1 MITVVLKNGNRKETV
16 EFPCSERILAVTE
29 ERLENDGSP
38 FVDEIL
44 SPKHLSAIAGHFVD
58 VDELNYL
65 AKRLESF
72 DTTELNCFLAVAQKN
87 NMSHLPELINLTFN
101 SGAYVLISDMSSLKG
116 VGQRY
121 VLTTRGGI
129 SNDELEKMDLEKIGR
144 DLLNS
149 GKGEI
154 TECGI
159 LFKNEEW
166 QYEEPYDGENFPLYD
181 YRSSSTIM
189 ELTYNGK
196 NEYLYLPDEEIAI
209 DKAVKR
215 LGAEKIEDCHCSF
228 VEYGFNDTSD
238 SFFEK
243 LLDEIKE
250 KEGVFGVNNTL
261 DAISETLEDDK
272 ETEKLVAVIEH
283 TGKKNSKDIKA
294 IVDNFD
300 SFIFVEGALDHED
313 VGRFFIDNVYE
324 YYFDSELE
332 DYIDFDGFGEMI
344 DNDFS
349 GEFIRDL
356 GYVCLKENAS
366 MNEIFDDDENEEI
379 SQTM

>member
-1 MITVVLKNGNRKETV
+1 MITVVLKNGDRKETV

-29 ERLENDGSP
+29 ERLGNDGSP

-44 SPKHLSAIAGHFVD
+44 SPKHLSAIAGHFVNI
-58 VDELNYL
+58 DELNYL

-72 DTTELNCFLAVAQKN
+72 DTTELNCFLSVAQKN
-87 NMSHLPELINLTFN
+87 NMAHLPELINLTFN
-101 SGAYVLISDMSSLKG
+101 SGAYVLISDFSDMESIGRK
-116 VGQRY
+116 Y
-121 VLTTRGGI
+121 VIATRGGI
-129 SNDELEKMDLEKIGR
+129 SSDELEKLDLEQIGQ
-144 DLLNS
+144 DLINS
-149 GKGEI
+149 GKGEL
-154 TECGI
+154 TGLGA
-159 LFKNEEW
+159 LFKNESWE
-166 QYEEPYDGENFPLYD
+166 YEEPYDGETFPLYD
-181 YRSSSTIM
+181 YKSSLVIA

-196 NEYLYLPDEEIAI
+196 SEYLYLPDEEIAI
-209 DKAVKR
+209 DKATKR
-215 LGAEKIEDCHCSF
+215 LGAEKIEECHCSF

-238 SFFEK
+238 SYFEK

-250 KEGVFGVNNTL
+250 KEGVFGVNDTL
-261 DAISETLEDDK
+261 DEISEILEDDK

-283 TGKKNSKDIKA
+283 TGRKNSKDIKA

-356 GYVCLKENAS
+356 GYVCLKENVR
-366 MNEIFDDDENEEI
+366 MNEILDDDENEEI

>member
-1 MITVVLKNGNRKETV
+1 MIKILLKNGDITEFFA
-16 EFPCSERILAVTE
+16 FPCTE
-29 ERLENDGSP
+29 QEMTIIETKLKLDGDP
-38 FVDEIL
+38 IVDKAL
-44 SPKHLSAIAGHFVD
+44 SPRQLSGLEGHFVD
-58 VDELNYL
+58 LDKLNYL
-65 AKRLESF
+65 AKRMESF
-72 DTTELNCFLAVAQKN
+72 DQYEKNCFLAIAKTKGISNVKD
-87 NMSHLPELINLTFN
+87 LINLTFN
-101 SGAYVLISDMSSLKG
+101 TGAYVLISDFSDMESIGRKYILA
-116 VGQRY
+116 
-121 VLTTRGGI
+121 TRSGI
-129 SNDELEKMDLEKIGR
+129 ANDELEKMDLEKIGR

-189 ELTYNGK
+189 ELAYNGK

-209 DKAVKR
+209 DKATKR
-215 LGAEKIEDCHCSF
+215 LGAEKVEECHCSF

-243 LLDEIKE
+243 LLDEIKG
-250 KEGVFGVNNTL
+250 KEGVFGVNDTL

-272 ETEKLVAVIEH
+272 ETEKLIAVIEH
-283 TGKKNSKDIKA
+283 TGRKNSKDIKT
-294 IVDNFD
+294 IVDNFN